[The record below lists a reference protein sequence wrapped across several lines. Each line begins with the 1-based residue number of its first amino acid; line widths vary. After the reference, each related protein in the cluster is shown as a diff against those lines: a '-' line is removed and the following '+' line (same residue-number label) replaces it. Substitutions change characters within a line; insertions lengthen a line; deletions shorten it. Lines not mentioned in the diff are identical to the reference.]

1 MTHPTDNV
9 TLSPTEQAKILE
21 GFNTVW
27 KREKTNR
34 KLKQSDIAEAM
45 GMRQASFSGYL
56 NGKTP
61 ISMKFLIRL
70 CNVLKIPPQD
80 IYPPISELLPNR
92 RHSTIKWKTSDTQTE
107 LNNVV
112 IYNPSIEWTT
122 LEVDSA
128 LTWQTLNGDTM
139 RAPEGSALVCMP
151 LSDEGNWNWNKKIE
165 ANYYVVHL
173 KGALSWVVLN
183 RYVFQAMLDD
193 ENVENAYILM
203 GIRVL

>member
-70 CNVLKIPPQD
+70 
-80 IYPPISELLPNR
+80 
-92 RHSTIKWKTSDTQTE
+92 
-107 LNNVV
+107 
-112 IYNPSIEWTT
+112 
-122 LEVDSA
+122 
-128 LTWQTLNGDTM
+128 
-139 RAPEGSALVCMP
+139 
-151 LSDEGNWNWNKKIE
+151 
-165 ANYYVVHL
+165 
-173 KGALSWVVLN
+173 
-183 RYVFQAMLDD
+183 
-193 ENVENAYILM
+193 
-203 GIRVL
+203 

>member
-70 CNVLKIPPQD
+70 CNVLRIPPQD

-92 RHSTIKWKTSDTQTE
+92 RHSTVKWKTSDATTE
-107 LNNVV
+107 FNDVL
-112 IYNPSIEWTT
+112 IYNPSIEWTSIV
-122 LEVDSA
+122 VDKPISWK
-128 LTWQTLNGDTM
+128 LVNGDTM
-139 RAPEGSALVCMP
+139 RAPEGSTLACLDIKEDGQW
-151 LSDEGNWNWNKKIE
+151 SWNKKLK
-165 ANYYVVHL
+165 ADNFVVQFEGSTEWNIVNRLHYETL
-173 KGALSWVVLN
+173 VETNRVVKA
-183 RYVFQAMLDD
+183 F
-193 ENVENAYILM
+193 ILM
-203 GIRVL
+203 GIRLL